1 MIKPSANSRNRNIQN
16 YYKNY
21 SEKKKKIFENINYK
35 DLEKICNLLVEK
47 IKKKKQIFIC
57 GNGGSS
63 SISNHWECDHRE
75 GIKRNKRFKP
85 KAISLSSNIDIVSAI
100 ANDRGYEKIFSYSLD
115 NLAEKN
121 DLLICF
127 SVSGNSKNIIEAL
140 KFSKKKGINS
150 ILFSGFKGGK
160 AKKIADL
167 NLNFGSN
174 NFGIVEDCFQS
185 IMHILAQYI
194 ESYN

>member
-1 MIKPSANSRNRNIQN
+1 MRKKSSNLKSKNITSF
-16 YYKNY
+16 YKNY
-21 SEKKKKIFENINYK
+21 SEDKKKIFENIDYK
-35 DLEKICNLLVEK
+35 NLKKISDLLDKK
-47 IKKKKQIFIC
+47 IKQKKKIFIC

-75 GIKRNKRFKP
+75 GIKRNKKFKP
-85 KAISLSSNIDIVSAI
+85 KAISLTSNVDVISAI

-115 NLAEKN
+115 NLAEKD

-127 SVSGNSKNIIEAL
+127 SVSGNSRNIIEAL
-140 KFSKKKGINS
+140 RFSKKKGMKS

-160 AKKIADL
+160 ARNIANL
-167 NLNFGSN
+167 NLNYNSK
-174 NFGIVEDCFQS
+174 NFGVVEDCFQS

-194 ESYN
+194 EIKK